1 MFQEHPAKEVGSMK
15 RTRRTQRLNGLLLEG
30 ISDTVLRQIND
41 PRIRA
46 VTFTAVDVTPDLR
59 LARVYFSVLDPLR
72 QREEASEGLDSAK
85 GLIKR
90 SLAPRL
96 SLRYMP
102 DLEFIYDA
110 SIQRADQIDKLLKS
124 LEDPGS

>member
-1 MFQEHPAKEVGSMK
+1 MK